1 MRLTPREHE
10 IITLVADGYEDKE
23 ISAILKISAGT
34 IRTHMKS
41 LFLKLEARNR
51 SHAAAMYI
59 KIKYSKKKKYEK
71 NYHTLDSWNALS

>member
-1 MRLTPREHE
+1 MRLTPREKD

-23 ISAILKISAGT
+23 ICSKLKISAGT

-51 SHAAAMYI
+51 SHAAAIYV
-59 KIKYSKKKKYEK
+59 KFKYSKKFK
-71 NYHTLDSWNALS
+71 L